1 MSVHELEKRLELHG
15 KVVRCTMAAPFD
27 DAREVYCVKKNY
39 KKLISLMAAAA
50 VLACL
55 ATAFAAGGLG
65 GWSSFRSTEFESV
78 NDGALISEELGF
90 APVLIESFENGYA
103 YASGQSVDNSVTE
116 DDGSVKEQFKSA
128 FFVYEKDGDEVWFSQ
143 DASES
148 VNVEKGRLAAT
159 VDGTDIYYYSYENK
173 AVPEDYQKTP
183 EDIAAEERG
192 ELILSWGSDSVRQ
205 YTVQSVEW
213 RSGNIACCLM
223 QMDGALSEAELI
235 AMAKECLAAG

>member
-1 MSVHELEKRLELHG
+1 MDNFEIILRAHAARVKG
-15 KVVRCTMAAPFD
+15 TMTSPF
-27 DAREVYCVKKNY
+27 RYETEEFFMRKKSHR
-39 KKLISLMAAAA
+39 KTMLLVAVAAAFLLSISA
-50 VLACL
+50 LAAGFIPGWFSASTGE
-55 ATAFAAGGLG
+55 ATAP
-65 GWSSFRSTEFESV
+65 
-78 NDGALISEELGF
+78 EL
-90 APVLIESFENGYA
+90 ESFENGYA
-103 YASGQSVDNSVTE
+103 YASGQSMDNSVTE

-159 VDGTDIYYYSYENK
+159 VDGIDIYYYSYENK

-213 RSGNIACCLM
+213 RRGNIACCLM